1 MSSHVLLNKIKY
13 SSLKEGVIIEIGSA
27 RETNNE
33 ESSTFYF
40 NQIAI
45 NNNTEFF
52 SVDFSE
58 KSWLMA
64 KEIIHE
70 NAILSD
76 GKLFLQ
82 NFRNYTN
89 KNISVLYLDNFDVIY
104 NEKHKISL
112 LNRVGNIY
120 QENNENLNNQRAAE
134 VHLEQLV
141 TSMKFL
147 NDDAIIIID
156 DTKIIESNWWGKGA
170 LVVPY
175 LLNNNFKIIIED
187 EGGVMLK
194 SSL

>member
-1 MSSHVLLNKIKY
+1 MSSHVLLNEIKY
-13 SSLKEGVIIEIGSA
+13 SSLKEGVIVEIGSA

-45 NNNTEFF
+45 KNNTEFF

-64 KEIIHE
+64 KSIVKEM
-70 NAILSD
+70 AILSD
-76 GKLFLQ
+76 GNLFLK
-82 NFRNYTN
+82 NFRNYTK

-112 LNRVGNIY
+112 LSRVGSVY
-120 QENNENLNNQRAAE
+120 EENNEILNNKRAAE
-134 VHLEQLV
+134 VHLEQLI
-141 TSMKFL
+141 TSLNFL
-147 NDDAIIIID
+147 NDDAIIIVD
-156 DTKIIESNWWGKGA
+156 DTKFIDSSWWGKGA

-175 LLNNNFKIIIED
+175 LINNGFKILSQK
-187 EGGVMLK
+187 EGGVALK
-194 SSL
+194 K

>member
-1 MSSHVLLNKIKY
+1 MSSHTLLEKINFK
-13 SSLKEGVIIEIGSA
+13 SLKTGVIVEIGSA

-33 ESSTFYF
+33 DSSTFYF
-40 NQIAI
+40 NKIAI

-156 DTKIIESNWWGKGA
+156 DTKFIDSNWWGKGA

-175 LLNNNFKIIIED
+175 LINNGFKVFSEK
-187 EGGVMLK
+187 EGGIALK
-194 SSL
+194 K

>member
-1 MSSHVLLNKIKY
+1 MSSHILLNEIKY

-156 DTKIIESNWWGKGA
+156 DTKFIESNWWGKGA

>member
-1 MSSHVLLNKIKY
+1 MSSHVLLNEIKY

-40 NQIAI
+40 NKRANEDI
-45 NNNTEFF
+45 
-52 SVDFSE
+52 
-58 KSWLMA
+58 
-64 KEIIHE
+64 
-70 NAILSD
+70 
-76 GKLFLQ
+76 
-82 NFRNYTN
+82 TN
-89 KNISVLYLDNFDVIY
+89 RNISVLYLNNFDVIY

-156 DTKIIESNWWGKGA
+156 DTKFIDSNWWGKRA

-175 LLNNNFKIIIED
+175 LINNGFKVFSEK
-187 EGGVMLK
+187 EGGIALK
-194 SSL
+194 K

>member
-1 MSSHVLLNKIKY
+1 MSSHVLLNEIKY
-13 SSLKEGVIIEIGSA
+13 SSLKEGVIVEIGSA

-45 NNNTEFF
+45 KNNTEFF

-64 KEIIHE
+64 KSIVKEM
-70 NAILSD
+70 AILSD
-76 GKLFLQ
+76 GNLFLK
-82 NFRNYTN
+82 NFRNYTK

-112 LNRVGNIY
+112 LSRVGSVY
-120 QENNENLNNQRAAE
+120 EVNNEILNNKRAAE
-134 VHLEQLV
+134 VHLEQLI
-141 TSMKFL
+141 TSLNFL
-147 NDDAIIIID
+147 NDDAIIIVD
-156 DTKIIESNWWGKGA
+156 DTKFIDSSWWGKGA

-175 LLNNNFKIIIED
+175 LINNGFKILSQK
-187 EGGVMLK
+187 EGGVALNK
-194 SSL
+194 

>member
-1 MSSHVLLNKIKY
+1 MSSHVLLNEIKY

-156 DTKIIESNWWGKGA
+156 DTKFIESNWWGKGA

-175 LLNNNFKIIIED
+175 LFNNNFKIIIED

>member
-1 MSSHVLLNKIKY
+1 MSSHVLLNEIKY
-13 SSLKEGVIIEIGSA
+13 SSLKEGVIVEIGSA

-45 NNNTEFF
+45 KNNTEFF

-64 KEIIHE
+64 KSIVKEM
-70 NAILSD
+70 AILSD
-76 GKLFLQ
+76 GNLFLK
-82 NFRNYTN
+82 NFRNYTK

-134 VHLEQLV
+134 VHLEQVV

-147 NDDAIIIID
+147 SDDAIIIID
-156 DTKIIESNWWGKGA
+156 DTKFIDSNWWGKGA

-175 LLNNNFKIIIED
+175 LLNNNFQIIIED